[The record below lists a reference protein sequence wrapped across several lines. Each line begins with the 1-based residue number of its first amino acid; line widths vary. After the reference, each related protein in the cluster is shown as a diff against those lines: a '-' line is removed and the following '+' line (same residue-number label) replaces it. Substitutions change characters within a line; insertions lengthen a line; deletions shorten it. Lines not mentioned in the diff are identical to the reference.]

1 MYCNYMQDNKGFQS
15 HMSFNSDTTTY
26 KFTRKQLQP
35 VKVEDMTTCM
45 QEILN
50 FSRQQLKKSRESM
63 KAQADKHQ
71 KDVNMGDI
79 V

>member
-1 MYCNYMQDNKGFQS
+1 MQDNKGFQLYI
-15 HMSFNSDTTTY
+15 SFDSDTTTY
-26 KFTRKQLQP
+26 KFTHKQLQS
-35 VKVEDMTTCM
+35 VKAEDITTHM

-71 KDVNMGDI
+71 KDVNVKDI
-79 V
+79 I

>member
-1 MYCNYMQDNKGFQS
+1 MQDNKGFQL

-26 KFTRKQLQP
+26 EFTHKQLQS
-35 VKVEDMTTCM
+35 VKVKDITTHM

-71 KDVNMGDI
+71 KDVNIRDI
-79 V
+79 I